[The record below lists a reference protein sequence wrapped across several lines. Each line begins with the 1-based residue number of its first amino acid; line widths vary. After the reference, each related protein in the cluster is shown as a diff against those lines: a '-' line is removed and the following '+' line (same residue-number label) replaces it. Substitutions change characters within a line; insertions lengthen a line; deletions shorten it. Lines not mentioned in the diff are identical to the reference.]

1 MKAFST
7 LLIHPAALTF
17 VLVFTL
23 SAASAQTVE
32 AYLVSDFDSGNVQVF
47 SAATNQLL
55 ASIQAG
61 ASPASAVVSP
71 DGRFAYVP
79 NVNSN
84 YLSVLD
90 LSIGAEIARIHLT
103 FDPAIGNSVAA
114 ITADGTR
121 VLAIGAPGELAVI
134 NTTDFSVARVALAPI
149 CDDAVP
155 ANCDS
160 DPTDIHVLGIATAGN
175 KAYLNL
181 DTSFPVRVVC
191 VDLNTLAVSSVQGTA
206 LGFDFTINS
215 IVTSPDG
222 QFVIAKRTSP
232 NRLLVIDTGTN
243 ALVQMLTLDI
253 FPRQLQVTTQGGVS
267 GGVFVY
273 VVGTDLASGNVIV
286 QAYALNAGILTL
298 AGSVSLFPFTN
309 ALTEGLSTDS
319 RTLYVGNGS
328 TLTAVDT
335 QSIISNPAHAIVGQF
350 QIGNSISGLGTG
362 SIQLQPL
369 ATAPRVTGVTPSLVL
384 NNDTAVGRTIQV
396 SGANFSP
403 DALLRIGNL
412 DPFPPGA
419 GASSLQAIVPSGTA
433 AQAANLIVTNP
444 NLGSPVASKHQ
455 SGILRGQFV
464 ITSPPTFQPV
474 NQAIVGNFGN
484 STAAVLNVSTNAGI
498 LPTVPGILGA
508 DGIAITPDGERAYI
522 GQFLPAAVTVVNLV
536 QNRIE
541 ATIVLDANSI
551 LGQSDDLVVTQS
563 PVFNGPVVY
572 TTAPFNLPDGNRDQ
586 QLFVIDANPAHASG
600 TFNTVLT
607 TQRAGQDLPIELS
620 VGLSGGIA
628 VSPGGR
634 YVYTNTFNQ
643 FFGSDGWLIIFD
655 VVAGTAN
662 TIAASTLN
670 VAGLQGHIEVSPD
683 GKALLL
689 AGLDNGIHVFDIA
702 ANPMVPSPLAV
713 ITSQPPSGFL
723 PLNLS
728 TFRIP
733 ANLPSLLI
741 AFDPFQNI
749 VASFNF
755 DRAGLN
761 FAQLGT
767 VNIPG
772 TGNIAGAAG
781 LDVTPDGKLIYAL
794 ITTDD
799 DVAVLDA
806 AKVANSDPTALLT
819 TILTGLAPS
828 AIVVRPGT
836 PTPLSTAQNPTVT
849 VTPTQGIIISFSDV
863 TSAGATTV
871 TTTNTTR
878 FSAPT
883 GFQLG
888 GVPVYY
894 ELATTANFST
904 AVVCFQYDPTQVPS
918 PESSLRL
925 AHYNQTIDPVTNQII
940 GWEDVTVPG
949 SPDTTT
955 HTICGQVSSFSPFVI
970 GIASVDFLFNSLLA
984 DISTLPSAMT
994 PVGVMRSLRAKALA
1008 ARSSAN
1014 RGNNTSAQNQLSSL
1028 INQLQT
1034 ISGKQVSVS
1043 DANNLISESNII
1055 LGQL

>member
-1 MKAFST
+1 MKALFS
-7 LLIHPAALTF
+7 LLVRLVVLALIIIMFTF
-17 VLVFTL
+17 N
-23 SAASAQTVE
+23 AASAQTVD
-32 AYLVSDFDSGNVQVF
+32 AYLVSDFDSGNVKIF
-47 SAATNQLL
+47 SIAANQLL

-61 ASPASAVVSP
+61 ASPASPVVSP

-103 FDPAIGNSVAA
+103 FDPAVGNSVAA
-114 ITADGTR
+114 ITADGRR

-134 NTTDFSVARVALAPI
+134 NTGDFSVARVALAPI
-149 CDDAVP
+149 CDDAVQP
-155 ANCDS
+155 NCDS
-160 DPTDIHVLGIATAGN
+160 DPNDIHILGIAVAGN

-181 DTSFPVRVVC
+181 ETSLPVRVIC
-191 VDLNTLAVSSVQGTA
+191 VDLNTLAVSSVPGTA
-206 LGFDFTINS
+206 IGFDFSVNS
-215 IVTSPDG
+215 IAASPDG
-222 QFVIAKRTSP
+222 QFVIANRTSP
-232 NRLLVIDTGTN
+232 SRLLVIDTGTN
-243 ALVQMLTLDI
+243 SLVQVLTPDI

-273 VVGTDLASGNVIV
+273 VVGTDLASGNITV
-286 QAYALNAGILTL
+286 QAYALNVGTLTL
-298 AGSVSLFPFTN
+298 AGAVTLFPLVT
-309 ALTEGLSTDS
+309 LRESLSPDS
-319 RTLYVGNGS
+319 RTLYLSNGPA
-328 TLTAVDT
+328 LTVLDT
-335 QSIISNPAHAIVGQF
+335 QSIVSNPSGAVISQF

-362 SIQLQPL
+362 SVQLQPL
-369 ATAPRVTGVTPSLVL
+369 ATAPNVTGVTPSLVL
-384 NNDTAVGRTIQV
+384 NNDTAAGRTLQV

-412 DPFPPGA
+412 DPFAPGAGA
-419 GASSLQAIVPSGTA
+419 GASSLQAIVPAGTA

-444 NLGSPVASKHQ
+444 NSGSPVASKHQ

-474 NQAIVGNFGN
+474 NQAVVGNFGN
-484 STAAVLNVSTNAGI
+484 STAAVLNVSTNAGM

-551 LGQSDDLVVTQS
+551 LGQSDGLVVTQS

-586 QLFVIDANPAHASG
+586 QLFVIDANPAHAAG
-600 TFNTVLT
+600 TLNTVLT
-607 TQRAGQDLPIELS
+607 TRQAGQDLPIAF
-620 VGLSGGIA
+620 SGGIA
-628 VSPGGR
+628 ASPSGR
-634 YVYTNTFNQ
+634 YVYTNAFNQ
-643 FFGSDGWLIIFD
+643 FVGSDGWLIIFD

-662 TIAASTLN
+662 TIPASTLN

-689 AGLDNGIHVFDIA
+689 TGSDNGIHVFDIA

-713 ITSQPPSGFL
+713 ITSQPPSGFS
-723 PLNLS
+723 PLNLA

-733 ANLPSLLI
+733 ANLPGLLI

-767 VNIPG
+767 VNVPG

-828 AIVVRPGT
+828 AIAVRPGT
-836 PTPLSTAQNPTVT
+836 PTPITTVQNPTVT
-849 VTPTQGIIISFSDV
+849 IIPTQGITISFSGV
-863 TSAGATTV
+863 TGGGATTA

-878 FSAPT
+878 FSAPA

-888 GVPVYY
+888 AVPVYY
-894 ELATTANFST
+894 ELATDASFST
-904 AVVCFQYDPTQVPS
+904 AVVCFQYDPAQVSS
-918 PESSLRL
+918 PERSLRL
-925 AHYNQTIDPVTNQII
+925 AHYDQAIDPVTNQII

-949 SPDTTT
+949 SPDTTA

-1014 RGNNTSAQNQLSSL
+1014 RGNKTSARNQLGSL

-1034 ISGKQVSVS
+1034 ISGKQVTVN
-1043 DANNLISESNII
+1043 DANNLINESNII
-1055 LGQL
+1055 LGRF